1 MEKRESFLI
10 EFNKR
15 SLKLVLIIYLLSCS
29 LSLVFFGV
37 LKLLGYNDDISISSL
52 AMIGVFVVI
61 YAVLFRIC
69 YKSTITKDGFNIKA
83 FNITKGV
90 ILFITYFHY
99 IFLNFTMHLNSL
111 WLVIFFFVMLGALFF
126 DVKMIIVSIGL
137 SILCQIIVFVHNPLI
152 FQDKQLLMAESLM
165 RIITILLT
173 LAAILLIV
181 HFSSKL
187 LKSIGEKEIEIR
199 EENQKLI
206 SLFENMS
213 NFSSSI
219 LDSSENLSAAI
230 EEQTSSLLEVSGTSQ
245 ALSNDSNEM
254 LIKSDGNKDNLNALL
269 SANEVVVSKTKDSED
284 KIKDLINITDNNQ
297 KSLDETISIIR
308 DIKNSME
315 DTVLSTKDL
324 EQKSR
329 QVDEILTLIGDI
341 SEQTNLLALNASI
354 EAARAGEYGKGF
366 AVVAEEIRKLAEGTK
381 ESLNQVSSIVNELKY
396 KINIV
401 QEQMNNN
408 NEKSQKGNSI
418 LNETVKG
425 LTIMN
430 SNLKSFTNNIM
441 DISDASETLLTKAKG
456 LVESNEEIFNIT
468 KSTIPKYGIVTEQ
481 IAQSAS
487 TSEEIE
493 ANINELRNVAEN
505 MNKLIE

>member
-1 MEKRESFLI
+1 MEKRENFLI
-10 EFNKR
+10 DFNKK
-15 SLKLVLIIYLLSCS
+15 SLKFVLIIYLISCF
-29 LSLVFFGV
+29 LSLLFFSA
-37 LKLLGYNDDISISSL
+37 LKFLGYNDEISINSL
-52 AMIGVFVVI
+52 AMTGILVLI
-61 YAVLFRIC
+61 YAMLFRIC
-69 YKSTITKDGFNIKA
+69 YKSTITKNGFNIKA

-90 ILFITYFHY
+90 ILLITYFHY

-111 WLVIFFFVMLGALFF
+111 WLVIFFFVILGALFF

-137 SILCQIIVFVHNPLI
+137 SILCQFIVFVHNPSI
-152 FQDKQLLMAESLM
+152 FQDKQLFVAESLM

-181 HFSSKL
+181 YFSSKL
-187 LKSIGEKEIEIR
+187 LKSIGEKEIKIR

-206 SLFENMS
+206 NLFENMS
-213 NFSSSI
+213 EFSSSI
-219 LDSSENLSAAI
+219 LVSSENLSVTI
-230 EEQTSSLLEVSGTSQ
+230 EEQTNSLLEVSGTSQ
-245 ALSNDSNEM
+245 ALSDDSGKM
-254 LIKSDGNKDNLNALL
+254 LNKSNRNKDNLNALL
-269 SANEVVVSKTKDSED
+269 NSNEVVVNKTKDSED

-297 KSLDETISIIR
+297 RSLDDTISIIR
-308 DIKNSME
+308 DIKNSIE
-315 DTVLSTKDL
+315 DTFKSTKDL

-381 ESLNQVSSIVNELKY
+381 ESLNQVSAIVNELKY
-396 KINIV
+396 KINVV
-401 QEQMNNN
+401 QEQMTDN
-408 NEKSQKGNSI
+408 NEKSQRGNSI
-418 LNETVKG
+418 LNETAKG
-425 LTIMN
+425 LIIMN

-441 DISDASETLLTKAKG
+441 DIGNASETLLTKAKSI
-456 LVESNEEIFNIT
+456 VESNEEILNIT
-468 KSTIPKYGIVTEQ
+468 KNTISKYEIVTEQ

-487 TSEEIE
+487 ASEEIE
-493 ANINELRNVAEN
+493 ANINELRSVAED